1 MGGSWGA
8 RLDAAP
14 FVAADQW
21 QGRQDRHR
29 CAARQGAAAAAE
41 RVAAKRAACCA
52 VLCCAVLWCAVLC
65 CAVLCCAVLCCAVL
79 CCAVLCCAVLCC
91 AVLCCAVLCCAVLCC
106 MLCCAWWLRQLLMHS
121 GMAQAA
127 GAPPQQQAATPAHQ
141 DSSVV
146 CREGSP
152 YCTGASAD
160 QLRPHHGCHQPIRSP
175 AHDHSCTGAGS
186 RAGLHTAGSVLRH
199 AQRLHS
205 QHPCCG
211 VEPAMLMPAQGG
223 MQQGA

>member
-91 AVLCCAVLCCAVLCC
+91 AVLCCAV
-106 MLCCAWWLRQLLMHS
+106 LCCAWWLRQLLMHS